1 MHNSIAWNPLRIH
14 GMCKK
19 QPPSIGERLLVKYK
33 SLLIIHYHWV
43 LSCAQYPMIKPL
55 LSA

>member
-1 MHNSIAWNPLRIH
+1 
-14 GMCKK
+14 MCKK